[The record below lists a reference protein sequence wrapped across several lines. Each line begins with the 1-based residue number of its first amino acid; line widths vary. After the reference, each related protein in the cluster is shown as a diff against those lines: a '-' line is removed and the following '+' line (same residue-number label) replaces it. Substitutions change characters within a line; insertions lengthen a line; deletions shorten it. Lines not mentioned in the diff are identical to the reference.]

1 MKSSQIAIGIL
12 LALCAGC
19 ASKEMSSTPFYTGHE
34 VKYTGRVED
43 RVNLWPAAYYRAP
56 VGSIAWP
63 LISFSDDHFAI
74 RPLYSQYQDEYN
86 VLWPIAQFDTRHHDN
101 RVFPLFWGNDYFCLS
116 RKSGSGTT
124 VGACS
129 RSSRRTMR
137 TG

>member
-19 ASKEMSSTPFYTGHE
+19 ATKEMSSTPFYTGHE

-63 LISFSDDHFAI
+63 LISFSNDHFAI
-74 RPLYSQYQDEYN
+74 RPLYSQYKDEYN
-86 VLWPIAQFDTRHHDN
+86 VLWPIAQFDTRH
-101 RVFPLFWGNDYFCLS
+101 LS
-116 RKSGSGTT
+116 RTPP
-124 VGACS
+124 
-129 RSSRRTMR
+129 
-137 TG
+137 